1 VIVSQLAL
9 LVAVH
14 AQPVVAATVKL
25 AAPPAAVADGFV
37 GDTENV
43 QAGAC
48 VTVTV
53 TPATVIVPVRDD
65 VPAFAAAV

>member
-1 VIVSQLAL
+1 MVIQLAL

-14 AQPVVAATVKL
+14 VQPVVAATVKL

-37 GDTENV
+37 GDTENA
-43 QAGAC
+43 QAGPC

-53 TPATVIVPVRDD
+53 TPAIVIVPVRDE
-65 VPAFAAAV
+65 VVVFAAAV

>member
-1 VIVSQLAL
+1 VIVNQLAL

-14 AQPVVAATVKL
+14 AQPALVVTVSL

-37 GDTENV
+37 GEAAN
-43 QAGAC
+43 AHAAPLC

-53 TPATVIVPVRDD
+53 
-65 VPAFAAAV
+65 